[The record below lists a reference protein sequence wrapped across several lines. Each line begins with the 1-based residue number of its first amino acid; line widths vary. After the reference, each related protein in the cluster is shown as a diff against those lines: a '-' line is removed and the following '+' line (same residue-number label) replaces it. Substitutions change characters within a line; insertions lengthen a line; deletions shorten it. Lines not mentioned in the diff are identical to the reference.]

1 MHWNGAAWQ
10 PVAAPEGASGTGA
23 LYAVTAL
30 APDDVWAVGFEATSD
45 GDTNA
50 LTIHWDGD
58 AWNVDSIKLAGAW
71 AVPRHGRVRRHRVS
85 RIPPEEDR
93 RSRAQGMRYLWAL
106 PSLACWPSID

>member
-1 MHWNGAAWQ
+1 MKQVSTDLRAAIRNCCRSA
-10 PVAAPEGASGTGA
+10 PAREAATIVSRHVEDSAGSG
-23 LYAVTAL
+23 L
-30 APDDVWAVGFEATSD
+30 AGP
-45 GDTNA
+45 
-50 LTIHWDGD
+50 WDGD

-71 AVPRHGRVRRHRVS
+71 AVPRRGRVRRHRVS